1 MTSPI
6 TKLLLDHQLINQDS
20 GNQEMY
26 TPPYIIE
33 AVRKVL
39 GTIDLDPASCEKAN
53 ETVKATNYFSLESEK
68 QLGIRTLDI
77 QWNFWN
83 QPDPVT
89 AFMNHPYGRIENKL
103 WTQKLIHEYNVGN
116 VSQAICLVFAA
127 TSEAWFQPLLDYP
140 ICFIAGRVKHLDA
153 NGKVLGSSTKGS
165 CLVYLGQNL
174 GMFYSV
180 MRDLGKV
187 QVPCHRSMT

>member
-1 MTSPI
+1 M
-6 TKLLLDHQLINQDS
+6 KDHQLINQDS

-26 TPPYIIE
+26 TPLYIIE
-33 AVRKVL
+33 AVHKVL

-53 ETVKATNYFSLESEK
+53 EKVRASYYMSLDDEEKTGKKTLEKAWRVHGQTNL
-68 QLGIRTLDI
+68 
-77 QWNFWN
+77 
-83 QPDPVT
+83 
-89 AFMNHPYGRIENKL
+89 FMNHPYGRIENKL

-116 VSQAICLVFAA
+116 VSEAICLVFAA

-140 ICFIAGRVKHLDA
+140 VCFISGRVKHLDT
-153 NGKVLGSSTKGS
+153 NGNKLGSSPKGS
-165 CLVYLGQNL
+165 CLVYLGQDL

-187 QVPCHRSMT
+187 QVPYHRSMT